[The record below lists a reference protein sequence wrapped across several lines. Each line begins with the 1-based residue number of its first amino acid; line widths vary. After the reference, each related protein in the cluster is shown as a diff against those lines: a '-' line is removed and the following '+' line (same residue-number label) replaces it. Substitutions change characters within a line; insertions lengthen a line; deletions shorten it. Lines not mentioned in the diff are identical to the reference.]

1 MPEARKPRQRP
12 LLRALLYEKTS
23 YNSAFAV
30 TTLKGKTM
38 NIVQRA
44 LHIQKTLGT
53 RFAAGFLRNRKVSLH
68 LAIQVLGGKL

>member
-1 MPEARKPRQRP
+1 
-12 LLRALLYEKTS
+12 
-23 YNSAFAV
+23 
-30 TTLKGKTM
+30 M